1 MTSDLNMISVV
12 TRNVFG
18 LEGPSFDEEMTSEI
32 YYDVDL
38 GLEMEDLQRVVSRA
52 RELWES
58 EVREMVV
65 ESQQWVRDVAEL
77 LNREKALSG
86 DAVRSLRV
94 RS

>member
-1 MTSDLNMISVV
+1 
-12 TRNVFG
+12 
-18 LEGPSFDEEMTSEI
+18 
-32 YYDVDL
+32 
-38 GLEMEDLQRVVSRA
+38 MEDLQRVVSRA

-77 LNREKALSG
+77 LNKEKALSG